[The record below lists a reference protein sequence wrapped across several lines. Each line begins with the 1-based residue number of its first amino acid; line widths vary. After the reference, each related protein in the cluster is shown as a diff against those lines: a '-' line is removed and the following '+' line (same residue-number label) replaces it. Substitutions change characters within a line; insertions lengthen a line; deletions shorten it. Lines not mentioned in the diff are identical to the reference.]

1 MKLKG
6 KKALLIAL
14 ALVFTTVFSSNC
26 IVTFAG
32 DAEEVGEVVGE
43 VEEVEKKLVQA
54 SNGWTIFQYEDNTG
68 KPLFDI
74 KYLGETA
81 EQLEQHNLQLQY
93 RVMYKNDIYSQ
104 FVIYSW
110 TNIDEEITD
119 YDARDIYDSTRNF
132 SIQFRILDKN
142 SESSAAMSYV
152 FLLYN
157 QEEPYILASSTYSYD
172 AYDLRTNPNELF
184 VVLRISEPLKQTG
197 DLSVTVSDTSKLD
210 SLLSSFYASDL
221 QFENLKDTY
230 EIGDKEYSVE
240 YSLVTFNVTLS
251 PTIKDSTFD
260 QLSVCYSFEFNG
272 TIGLHTS
279 KKPNNLI
286 FSVMTPTT
294 TTTLA
299 EKIEITAPSLS
310 VQAGNTV
317 NLTANVLPS
326 NATDKSVTWSSSN
339 TDYATVDA
347 NGVVTAKTAGIGKTV
362 TITATANDESKISGS
377 CILSIMAIP
386 VSNIKINSSSAKVS
400 AGNKIALSANV
411 APANATNKSV
421 TWSSS
426 NTNYATVDA
435 NGIVTTKAAGAGK
448 TVVITAT
455 ANDGSSVS
463 SSCTLSIVPISVK
476 SIKLSSVNKTIQAG
490 KKVTISANFTPS
502 NATNKTVTWSSNN
515 TKYATVNSKGVVTT
529 KKAGAGKTVT
539 ITAKAK
545 DGSGKKATI
554 KIKIV
559 KKVKVSSIKLTSK
572 VKNVKAGKK
581 VTIKATINPSNASNK
596 AVTWSSSNKDYAT
609 VNSKGVVT
617 TKKAG
622 IGKTVTITAKAKDGS
637 GKKATVKIKIR

>member
-32 DAEEVGEVVGE
+32 DAEEVGEEVGE

-104 FVIYSW
+104 FYMYSW

-119 YDARDIYDSTRNF
+119 YDAMNIYESTQNY

-152 FLLYN
+152 FLLYS
-157 QEEPYILASSTYSYD
+157 QEEPYILASNTYSYN
-172 AYDLRTNPNELF
+172 AYDLHTNPNQLF
-184 VVLRISEPLKQTG
+184 VVLRMSEPLKQTG
-197 DLSVTVSDTSKLD
+197 DLSVTVSCKLVP
-210 SLLSSFYASDL
+210 SLPTYYASDL

-240 YSLVTFNVTLS
+240 YSLLTFNITFS
-251 PTIKDSTFD
+251 PTITDSTSD
-260 QLSVCYSFEFNG
+260 QVRARYSFEFNG
-272 TIGLHTS
+272 IAGLNTY
-279 KKPNNLI
+279 KNPNNLI
-286 FSVMTPTT
+286 LNVITPAT

-377 CILSIMAIP
+377 CTLSIMAIP

-622 IGKTVTITAKAKDGS
+622 IGETVTITAKAKDGS